1 MFWDY
6 WLSDCYSVQ
15 EREASMPICACVASH
30 TLAAVTLCG
39 VTLCG
44 VTFCD
49 VFFTLPLNALVVP
62 TSKNL

>member
-1 MFWDY
+1 M
-6 WLSDCYSVQ
+6 
-15 EREASMPICACVASH
+15 AICVCVASH
-30 TLAAVTLCG
+30 ALAAVTLCG